1 MLISFL
7 VTTCDPTQL
16 PKLTNG
22 KHVQVK
28 GLRAGMYR
36 FSCNR
41 GYRLVGQH
49 RVYCTRRGWNL
60 ESAPVCASEN
70 L

>member
-1 MLISFL
+1 MSFL

-41 GYRLVGQH
+41 GAHLALVDMSMPSSPF
-49 RVYCTRRGWNL
+49 L
-60 ESAPVCASEN
+60 
-70 L
+70 